1 MIKIRPNEVAFDI
14 DGVFADTIGAF
25 IREAKEKFG
34 ININYNDIKD
44 YELRKAVNMDESILI
59 ELAKRIL
66 YEPLEMGIQP
76 IKGSIQVLKRLAKTS
91 RLFFVTARPDK
102 EGIKKWILTQLRD
115 IDKNTIS
122 VIATGTHEE
131 KVPLLLKEGI
141 KYFVEDRLE
150 TCFLLEKHS
159 ITPIVFE
166 QPWNSKPHPFLKV
179 KNWQELE
186 NLIKWN

>member
-59 ELAKRIL
+59 ELANRIL